1 MKVPDMVE
9 GCAKEIWD
17 SIVSGDA
24 VKDPSLLN
32 RFVSRARLAMAA
44 RAWQREHAQ
53 QGEGRGCG

>member
-24 VKDPSLLN
+24 VTDPSLLN
-32 RFVSRARLAMAA
+32 RFVSRVRLGMAT
-44 RAWQREHAQ
+44 RAWQREHS
-53 QGEGRGCG
+53 RGGGGLCG